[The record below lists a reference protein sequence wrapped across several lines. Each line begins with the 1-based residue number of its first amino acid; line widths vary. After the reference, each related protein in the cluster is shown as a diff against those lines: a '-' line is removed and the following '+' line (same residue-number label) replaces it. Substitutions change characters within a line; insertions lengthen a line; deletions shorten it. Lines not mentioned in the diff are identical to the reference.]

1 MKPLA
6 TAAQAIF
13 AAVDGR
19 WQLAKL
25 HLIEVSA
32 DRSHMIS
39 RKKRTRFV
47 SSLRVRKSVE
57 CGCASD
63 TVVAPD
69 DDQSG
74 GRIPV
79 SEFVRLD

>member
-6 TAAQAIF
+6 TAAQAIL

-39 RKKRTRFV
+39 RKKRTRFE
-47 SSLRVRKSVE
+47 SSLRVAKKRGVWMR
-57 CGCASD
+57 
-63 TVVAPD
+63 VRH
-69 DDQSG
+69 G
-74 GRIPV
+74 G
-79 SEFVRLD
+79 SAG